1 MDILVVE
8 NDEECRT
15 GVSKTLINCGHRV
28 MSGRNLEEARGLLEC
43 LRFDVLVSD
52 ISLPDGSGLEL
63 MAEAEKRQGWKRAVA
78 LTGFM
83 DPDEREQGLRAGFD
97 EYLTKPVD
105 VYRLRSLIA

>member
-8 NDEECRT
+8 SDEDGRIA
-15 GVSKTLINCGHRV
+15 VSKTLIDCGHHV
-28 MSGRNLEEARGLLEC
+28 MSGRNLEEARGLLGC

-63 MAEAEKRQGWKRAVA
+63 VAEGEKKHGWKRAVA

-83 DPDEREQGLRAGFD
+83 DPDEKEQSLRAGFD
-97 EYLTKPVD
+97 EYLAKPVD

>member
-8 NDEECRT
+8 NDDECRT

-28 MSGRNLEEARGLLEC
+28 MSGRNLEEARSLLGC

-63 MAEAEKRQGWKRAVA
+63 MAERGKRRGWKKALA

-83 DPDEREQGLRAGFD
+83 NPSEREQSIRAGFD

>member
-8 NDEECRT
+8 NDEECRI
-15 GVSKTLINCGHRV
+15 GVSKTLIDCGHRV
-28 MSGRNLEEARGLLEC
+28 MSGTNLEEARGLLGC

-63 MAEAEKRQGWKRAVA
+63 MAEGEKRQGWKRAVA
-78 LTGFM
+78 LTVFM
-83 DPDEREQGLRAGFD
+83 DPDEREQSLRAGFD

-105 VYRLRSLIA
+105 VYHLRSLIA

>member
-8 NDEECRT
+8 NEEECRT
-15 GVSKTLINCGHRV
+15 GVAKTLIACGHRV

-63 MAEAEKRQGWKRAVA
+63 MAEKRQEWKKAVA

-83 DPDEREQGLRAGFD
+83 NPNEREQSLRAGFD
-97 EYLTKPVD
+97 EYLIKPVD
-105 VYRLRSLIA
+105 VYCLRSLIA

>member
-15 GVSKTLINCGHRV
+15 GVSKTLIDCGHRV
-28 MSGRNLEEARGLLEC
+28 MSGRNLDEARDLLGC

-63 MAEAEKRQGWKRAVA
+63 MAEGEKKQGWKRAVA
-78 LTGFM
+78 LSGFM
-83 DPDEREQGLRAGFD
+83 DPDEREQSLRAGFD
-97 EYLTKPVD
+97 EYLTKPVG
-105 VYRLRSLIA
+105 VYHLRSLIA

>member
-15 GVSKTLINCGHRV
+15 GVSKTLIDCGHRV
-28 MSGRNLEEARGLLEC
+28 LSSRNIEEARGLLGC

-52 ISLPDGSGLEL
+52 IRLPDGSGLEL
-63 MAEAEKRQGWKRAVA
+63 MAEGEKRQGWKRAVA
-78 LTGFM
+78 LTELM
-83 DPDEREQGLRAGFD
+83 DPDERERSLRAGFD

-105 VYRLRSLIA
+105 GYRLRSLIA

>member
-8 NDEECRT
+8 NDEEGRT
-15 GVSKTLINCGHRV
+15 DLSKTLVNCGHRV
-28 MSGRNLEEARGLLEC
+28 MSSRNLEEARGVLGC

-63 MAEAEKRQGWKRAVA
+63 MAEGGKRQGWKRAVA
-78 LTGFM
+78 LTAFM
-83 DPDEREQGLRAGFD
+83 NPDEREQSLRAGFD

-105 VYRLRSLIA
+105 VYRLGSLIA

>member
-8 NDEECRT
+8 NEEECRT
-15 GVSKTLINCGHRV
+15 GVAKTLRACGHRV
-28 MSGRNLEEARGLLEC
+28 MSGGNLEEARGLLEC

-63 MAEAEKRQGWKRAVA
+63 MAEGKKKKGWKRAVA

-83 DPDEREQGLRAGFD
+83 DPDEREQSLRAGFD

-105 VYRLRSLIA
+105 VYCLRS